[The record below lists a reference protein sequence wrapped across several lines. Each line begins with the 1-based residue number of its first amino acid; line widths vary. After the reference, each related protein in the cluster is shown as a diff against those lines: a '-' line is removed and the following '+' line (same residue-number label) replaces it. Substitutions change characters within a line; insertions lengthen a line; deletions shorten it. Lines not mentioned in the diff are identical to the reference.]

1 MKGNEILVPSLDIL
15 VGLLGNYDGG
25 VGISR
30 QRAKTQGIWGWEGHL
45 QGKQLAGGG
54 CHGRKKPRS
63 DRQATPRSNGL
74 LEVASVGS
82 STPLPLSSL
91 ANPVREG

>member
-54 CHGRKKPRS
+54 
-63 DRQATPRSNGL
+63 
-74 LEVASVGS
+74 
-82 STPLPLSSL
+82 
-91 ANPVREG
+91 